1 MRSVRCTGTDK
12 FEVLMAFIES
22 LIEESFLGVL
32 DTNQRSIIT
41 DMFAQARLRVN
52 VPLHGPCYIQKTRP
66 VQLSSPRVSLSACV
80 SLQQWRSAVM
90 CMSSSIVSNGTL
102 AHRYTTPLSYSLT

>member
-1 MRSVRCTGTDK
+1 MRSARYTGTDK

-41 DMFAQARLRVN
+41 DMFAQARLHINPFLR
-52 VPLHGPCYIQKTRP
+52 GTCY
-66 VQLSSPRVSLSACV
+66 V
-80 SLQQWRSAVM
+80 
-90 CMSSSIVSNGTL
+90 
-102 AHRYTTPLSYSLT
+102 